1 MRKVALD
8 FIRRGL
14 IACGFGPVFLAI
26 LYMILESLSLLETL
40 EVSEVIV
47 GIFSLCGLAFVAGGM
62 NAIYQIEQLPL
73 MAAVTIHGSVLY
85 LCYLVTYLINDW
97 IELGT
102 LPILAFSVIFVVG
115 YLLIWAVVYYVVRRK
130 TARLN
135 EMLKKNQKNIE
146 SY

>member
-102 LPILAFSVIFVVG
+102 LPILVFSVIFVVG